1 MNGELSRTYLLLLA
15 AGIDPMTGNFLPE
28 ESVVKRPE
36 VVEALRDGVEA
47 LREQQKL
54 QQLEATAHETYESEA
69 DRRWEP
75 WLPEEEKM
83 LRSEYEKGTTITNIA
98 KKMHRTRNAIRAR
111 LKKLGLLE

>member
-15 AGIDPMTGNFLPE
+15 AGIDPMTGEFLPE
-28 ESVVKRPE
+28 NSAVKRPA
-36 VVEALRDGVEA
+36 VVQALRDGAEA

-54 QQLEATAHETYESEA
+54 QSLEAAGEA
-69 DRRWEP
+69 CEPGEDRRWEP
-75 WLPEEEKM
+75 WLPEEEKL
-83 LRSEYEKGTTITNIA
+83 LRAEYEKGTTITNIA